1 MLRRLVFVGLAVLL
15 VACVAQAEEQGMEKY
30 IELLRQDLR
39 AAKVAV
45 ITEFLPMTEA
55 QAAEFWP
62 IYREYDL
69 KLAKLGDEWLE
80 ILRDYGDNYEEMT
93 DSKSKEIFDDV
104 MRNKKKRLQLKH
116 DYYRKLDR
124 KLSSKLVTRFFQ
136 IENQV
141 EMLIDLQVAS
151 EVPLIE

>member
-1 MLRRLVFVGLAVLL
+1 MVRRMLLIGLGVLMIAG
-15 VACVAQAEEQGMEKY
+15 VARTEEQGMEKY

-45 ITEFLPMTEA
+45 ITEYLPMTEA
-55 QAAEFWP
+55 QAADFWP
-62 IYREYDL
+62 IYREYEL
-69 KLAKLGDEWLE
+69 AIAKLTDEWLA
-80 ILRDYGDNYEEMT
+80 ILRDYGENYEKMS
-93 DSKSKEIFDDV
+93 DGKAKEIFDKV
-104 MRNKKKRLQLKH
+104 LRTRKQRLQLKH

-124 KLSSKLVTRFFQ
+124 KLPSTLVTRFFQ

>member
-1 MLRRLVFVGLAVLL
+1 MIRRVVLLGLAVLL
-15 VACVAQAEEQGMEKY
+15 IACLASAEEQGLEKY

-39 AAKVAV
+39 ASRVAV

-62 IYREYDL
+62 IYREYELD
-69 KLAKLGDEWLE
+69 LAKLTDEWLML
-80 ILRDYGDNYEEMT
+80 LRDYGEHYGDMT
-93 DSKSKEIFDDV
+93 DSKARELFNRV
-104 MRNKKKRLQLKH
+104 QRNDKKRLQLKQ
-116 DYYRKLDR
+116 DYYRKMDR
-124 KLSSKLVTRFFQ
+124 KLPSTLVTRFFQ
-136 IENQV
+136 IMNQV